1 METKT
6 EYDVVIV
13 GAGLAGL
20 ALARQLL
27 LYSDKR
33 ILLIDKRSELPPKK
47 QKVGES
53 TVQVSAYYYAKVLD
67 MEEHLLI
74 EHYMKYNLRFYWK
87 TPGKANDCFEHYGH
101 AYIRRFSNICCYQLD
116 RNRFEGE
123 LLRVNL
129 QNPNFTFHHSIAN
142 LSVDLA
148 EEGPHS
154 IRFNVN
160 GKAFSAAVP
169 WVVDAS
175 GRGKFLAKKLGLAKE
190 NPIRHGT
197 FFLWVDGLVNID
209 KLTGLSPREIRL
221 KKDRAETGHTPYWL
235 ATNHFC
241 GEGFWFWVIPL
252 HHKTSLGLVYDNRIF
267 PRERVATA
275 EKLIQWVCE
284 EFPLF
289 AQDLPKR
296 KILDQSAIKD
306 FSYDCVQTINE
317 SRWALSGEAGRF
329 TDPLYSPGSDLIS
342 LHNTLITDAITTDDP
357 EELSSKCW
365 AYEQLMQVFYQGTV
379 PAYSV
384 TYDAL
389 GDQEAFVLKYV
400 WELAVYFSFYVF
412 PFIND
417 LFTNRRFLISY
428 IRKFSRLGGVNRNLQ
443 SLISGYF
450 QWKKTS
456 TEPGREPIFYEL
468 MDVRPLAEAERT
480 FYRVGISVDEAGSI
494 LDEQLANLEE
504 LARFFIAH
512 IYSRVLDDAAVLEN
526 KAFVDSINLNETR
539 FDPAAMQAH
548 YSKYPSSSATYRWS
562 LDPTVLSRFRADQ
575 TPLSV
580 QQELDLAV

>member
-1 METKT
+1 MSDESR
-6 EYDVVIV
+6 YDVVIV
-13 GAGLAGL
+13 GAGLGGL

-27 LYSDKR
+27 LCSDKR
-33 ILLIDKRSELPPKK
+33 VLLIDKRSEIPPKK

-116 RNRFEGE
+116 RNKFEAE

-129 QNPNFTFHHSIAN
+129 QDPNFTFQHSVSDLEI
-142 LSVDLA
+142 DLA
-148 EEGPHS
+148 DEGPHS
-154 IRFNVN
+154 VKFKIDGEKGSFQ
-160 GKAFSAAVP
+160 VP
-169 WVVDAS
+169 WVVDTS

-197 FFLWVDGLVNID
+197 SFLWVDGLVNID
-209 KLTGLSPREIRL
+209 KLTELSPRDIRL

-252 HHKTSLGLVYDNRIF
+252 HHKTSLGLVYDNQIF
-267 PRERVATA
+267 PRERAATA
-275 EKLIQWVCE
+275 KKLIEWVCE

-289 AQDLPKR
+289 ARDLPNR
-296 KILDQSAIKD
+296 RILDQSAIKD
-306 FSYDCVQTINE
+306 FSYDCVQTINR

-342 LHNTLITDAITTDDP
+342 LHNTLITDAIMTDEP
-357 EELSSKCW
+357 EELASKCW

-379 PAYSV
+379 PAYAV

-400 WELAVYFSFYVF
+400 WELSVYFSFYVF

-417 LFTNRRFLISY
+417 LFTDRRFLFSY
-428 IRKFSRLGGVNRNLQ
+428 MRKFSRLGAINRNLQ
-443 SLISGYF
+443 SLISAYF
-450 QWKKTS
+450 QWKKAR
-456 TEPGREPIFYEL
+456 TEPAREPIFYEL
-468 MDVRPLAEAERT
+468 MDVRTLAEAEKT
-480 FYRVGISVDEAGSI
+480 FYYVGISVDEAGAK

-512 IYSRVLDDAAVLEN
+512 VYSVVLDDASVITN
-526 KAFVDSINLNETR
+526 RAFVESIKLNETR
-539 FDPAAMQAH
+539 FDPPAMRDD
-548 YSKYPSSSATYRWS
+548 YSKYEASTGSYRWS
-562 LDPTVLSRFRADQ
+562 LDPTVLSRVRGDQ
-575 TPLSV
+575 CHQTIEV
-580 QQELDLAV
+580 ELDLAV